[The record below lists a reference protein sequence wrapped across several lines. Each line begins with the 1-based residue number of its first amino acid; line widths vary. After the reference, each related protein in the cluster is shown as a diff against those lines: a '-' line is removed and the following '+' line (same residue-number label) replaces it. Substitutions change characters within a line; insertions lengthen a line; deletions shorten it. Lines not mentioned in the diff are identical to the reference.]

1 MPSQDDDR
9 KPSGAPE
16 TEAPPPDPMPAVP
29 EPEVSEPPAAGAEA
43 KPEESEPARRG
54 RKRLAEELEEAR
66 AEAALLKDRYL
77 RTAAEMENQRK
88 RLDRERS
95 EYLQFGLSDLLKEL
109 LTVVDNFERAIA
121 AGGEAGPESF
131 RAGIGLI
138 HKQMLD
144 LLRKRGVTPVEAE
157 SDLFDPAFQQAI
169 VTEESAETDEP
180 RVAEELQRGYRL
192 HDRLLRPALVRVLVP
207 SKRD

>member
-9 KPSGAPE
+9 KPDGASE
-16 TEAPPPDPMPAVP
+16 SEAPHPVP
-29 EPEVSEPPAAGAEA
+29 EPTAQEPDPPEPPSAAPDS
-43 KPEESEPARRG
+43 KEEETEPARRG

-66 AEAALLKDRYL
+66 AEAARLKDRLL
-77 RTAAEMENQRK
+77 RTAAELENQRK

-95 EYLQFGLSDLLKEL
+95 EYIQFGLSDVLKEM
-109 LTVVDNFERAIA
+109 LTVVDNFERAMA
-121 AGGEAGPESF
+121 AGDEAGPESF

-144 LLRKRGVTPVEAE
+144 LLRKRGVTPVEVA

-192 HDRLLRPALVRVLVP
+192 HDRLLRPALVKVLVP
-207 SKRD
+207 AKRD

>member
-1 MPSQDDDR
+1 MPSQDNDR
-9 KPSGAPE
+9 KPGGAPE
-16 TEAPPPDPMPAVP
+16 TEAPAPDPTPVAA
-29 EPEVSEPPAAGAEA
+29 EPEVTEPPSAGPES
-43 KPEESEPARRG
+43 KPEENEPARRG

-121 AGGEAGPESF
+121 AGDEAGPESF

-157 SDLFDPAFQQAI
+157 NDIFDPAFQQAI
-169 VTEESAETDEP
+169 VTEESAETEEP